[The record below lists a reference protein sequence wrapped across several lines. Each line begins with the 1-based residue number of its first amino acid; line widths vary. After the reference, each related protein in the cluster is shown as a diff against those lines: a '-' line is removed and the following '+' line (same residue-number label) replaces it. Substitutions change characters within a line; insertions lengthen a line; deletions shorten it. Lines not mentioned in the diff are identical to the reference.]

1 MAEPIRVLLAGYGK
15 LGQVLAPAMAKAPDL
30 ELVGICTRTPKSD
43 QTAFASGPPVPVRRD
58 LAALLASTQPRVL
71 VDSSVPEAVFGHVQL
86 ALAHQVSPVVATTGL
101 TASQL
106 DEIREQCAQCELG
119 AVVAPNFALGAV
131 LLMHLAQLSAR
142 YFEHAE
148 IIELHHDQKADAP
161 SGTAMQTARLMAAA
175 RGRAMVRPETAKLLL
190 PEVRG
195 GAADGV
201 TIHSVRLPGLVAHQ
215 EIIFGGLGQTL
226 TLRHDSTSRESFVPG
241 VLLAVRNV
249 VQSRELTVGLD
260 KLLGL

>member
-106 DEIREQCAQCELG
+106 DEIREQCARCELG

-161 SGTAMQTARLMAAA
+161 SGTALKTAEGVVKRRGSAAA
-175 RGRAMVRPETAKLLL
+175 ADRSTESVPG
-190 PEVRG
+190 VRG
-195 GAADGV
+195 GEVGGIR
-201 TIHSVRLPGLVAHQ
+201 IHSVRLPGLVAHQ
-215 EIIFGGLGQTL
+215 EVLLAGPGQTL
-226 TLRHDSTSRESFVPG
+226 TIRHDSYERASFMPG
-241 VLLAVRNV
+241 VLAAVKKISGLAG
-249 VQSRELTVGLD
+249 LTYGLD
-260 KLLGL
+260 EILDL